1 MTPRIFGIPKFDF
14 ERRHMNEEEKRKR
27 KYFRMRRF
35 AARLVRELRKFSG
48 RCADNAERTLR
59 LMSGGR

>member
-1 MTPRIFGIPKFDF
+1 
-14 ERRHMNEEEKRKR
+14 MNEEEKRKR

-59 LMSGGR
+59 LTSGGGED

>member
-1 MTPRIFGIPKFDF
+1 MGK
-14 ERRHMNEEEKRKR
+14 EEKWKR

-35 AARLVRELRKFSG
+35 ATRLVRELRKFSG

-59 LMSGGR
+59 LISRGGDE